1 VEHYDLIP
9 GWIGVFAPVVLSAI
23 GSSIG
28 CSIAGRAALKAILEQ
43 NSGYGKFVGLAAL
56 PSSVN
61 IYGIVV
67 MFSLSTRLF
76 GAGHAVHLASV
87 PGVFGIG
94 LLAGTTHLL
103 CSIFQGRC
111 CAGAIR
117 VTKVRPGMLGL
128 SVTPIAIVEGF
139 SVFTLIFALLLSG
152 FVPQA

>member
-1 VEHYDLIP
+1 MENYDLIP

-28 CSIAGRAALKAILEQ
+28 CTIAGRAALKAMLEQ
-43 NSGYGKFVGLAAL
+43 NTGYGKFVGLSAL

-67 MFSLSTRLF
+67 MFTLSSQLF
-76 GAGHAVHLASV
+76 GQNHTMNAASV

-94 LLAGTTHLL
+94 VLAGTAHLL

-111 CAGAIR
+111 CAAAIR
-117 VTKVRPGMLGL
+117 VTKNKPDMLGL

-139 SVFTLIFALLLSG
+139 SVFTLIFALMLGG
-152 FVPQA
+152 FVLRG

>member
-1 VEHYDLIP
+1 MEYYDLIP

-28 CSIAGRAALKAILEQ
+28 CSIAGRAALKAMLEQ
-43 NSGYGKFVGLAAL
+43 NSGHGKFIGLAAL

-67 MFSLSTRLF
+67 MFVLTNRLF
-76 GAGHAVHLASV
+76 GEDHTIQLASV

-94 LLAGTTHLL
+94 VLAGTAHLL

-117 VTKVRPGMLGL
+117 VSKNRPGLLGL
-128 SVTPIAIVEGF
+128 SVAPVAIVEGF
-139 SVFTLIFALLLSG
+139 SVFTLIFALMLSG
-152 FVPQA
+152 LGHS